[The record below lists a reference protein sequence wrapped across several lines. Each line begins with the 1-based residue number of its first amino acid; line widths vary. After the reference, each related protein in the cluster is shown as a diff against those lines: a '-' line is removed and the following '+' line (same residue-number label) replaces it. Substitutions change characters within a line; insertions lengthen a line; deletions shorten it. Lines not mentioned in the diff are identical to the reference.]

1 MTSRPDSNDSDLLTA
16 DDEQWLLE
24 LFLDL
29 WGHDEVGAAR
39 AGELRDVQRAALI
52 ELRRDERVEGRDP
65 VPAVEAF
72 GETPALAR
80 ELLTEHLDVETLA
93 EQERQG
99 LRLGGSMIGLVGA
112 CAVMTT
118 LGAAAHV
125 VSGRTWDPG
134 RSVLLIGAGAAVLLG
149 REALR
154 SWVPGARARAAAAGA
169 AAVVVLVGGI
179 VVIRRLPESA
189 PAWIGV
195 LAGLALLALA
205 VVMGRNEREDLA
217 SSGRTDADGVPHD
230 RESWLRALESQLRW
244 GQSVSRRE
252 RRRVLASTAELLDD
266 DVDPVAEL
274 GTPGAWARRILLE
287 DPGAARSHEMRS
299 GLGGVVLGL
308 LLLIASVLGVVAAL
322 QGDGPDGWTG
332 WAVLVLM
339 GGAGLV
345 FALGGALGVHEARR
359 MPRS

>member
-1 MTSRPDSNDSDLLTA
+1 MTSRPDGNDSNLLTL
-16 DDEQWLLE
+16 DDEQWLLD

-29 WGHDEVGAAR
+29 WDHDEVGTAR
-39 AGELRDVQRAALI
+39 AGELRDLQREALI
-52 ELRRDERVEGRDP
+52 ELRRDERAEGRQP

-93 EQERQG
+93 EEERRGQR
-99 LRLGGSMIGLVGA
+99 LRGSMIGLVGV
-112 CAVMTT
+112 CAVITT

-125 VSGRTWDPG
+125 LSGRAWDPG
-134 RSVLLIGAGAAVLLG
+134 QSVLLVGAGAAVLLG
-149 REALR
+149 REGLR
-154 SWVPGARARAAAAGA
+154 TWVPGARARAAAAGA
-169 AAVVVLVGGI
+169 AALVVLVGGI
-179 VVIRRLPESA
+179 AVIRRLPESA
-189 PAWIGV
+189 LAWIGV

-205 VVMGRNEREDLA
+205 VVLGRNEREDLE

-252 RRRVLASTAELLDD
+252 RRRILASTAELLDD
-266 DVDPVAEL
+266 DADPVAEL

-299 GLGGVVLGL
+299 GLGGLALGL
-308 LLLIASVLGVVAAL
+308 LLVLGGVLSIIAAI
-322 QGDGPDGWTG
+322 QGDGPDGWAG
-332 WAVLVLM
+332 WLVLLLM

-345 FALGGALGVHEARR
+345 LTLGGVLTLHDARR